1 MLVTVRFYIFIYLF
15 LWSFWSIAQDSTAY
29 IVVGKITLE
38 GNKKTRPNII
48 FREIDIQEGD
58 TLLKNTQNKV
68 LENIQNRLFNL
79 NLFIAVEPKWVKKDS
94 LVSDLHILFKE
105 RFYFFAAPIFE
116 LADRNFNEWWYDRN
130 RDLTRTNYGV
140 LLVLKNVRGRNEAL
154 EFNAQGGFI
163 GRFKLSYKIPYL
175 DKKQQYGLTLY
186 FSYHQ
191 YKNLAFQTEDNKLV
205 FLRSEN
211 LLKERYN
218 AEVKLR
224 KRTGFYTFQNLDVRF
239 MKNRIDDTIAILNPN
254 YHLNNNPFQQFWML
268 GYDYTYDNR
277 DFASYPLRGKRIF
290 ARFEKHGIFKSD
302 DLDLWIL
309 KAAYQYHKPLSQKF
323 YSNFALGGRLLYH
336 QGQPYS
342 YASAMGYGNDLV
354 RGFQLYVVDG
364 QHYAMAKSTLKYQL
378 VNIVKNVRFIPL
390 KQFRTVPLAIYPKV
404 YADFGYASDR
414 VFSKERNPFA
424 NQLLWGT
431 GLGVDFVSYY
441 NSVFQIDLTYNKF
454 NQFGVFFNF
463 ESSF

>member
-1 MLVTVRFYIFIYLF
+1 MLAVLRIYIFVCFF
-15 LWSFWSIAQDSTAY
+15 LQHFLSLAQDSTQY
-29 IVVGKITLE
+29 IIVGKIVLE
-38 GNKKTRPNII
+38 GNKKTRPSII

-58 TLLKNTQNKV
+58 TIPKHKQKLI
-68 LENIQNRLFNL
+68 LENIQNRLFNI
-79 NLFIAVEPKWVKKDS
+79 NLFIAVEPQWIEKDS
-94 LVSDLHILFKE
+94 LVSDLRILFKE

-116 LADRNFNEWWYDRN
+116 LADRNFNEWWYDRK
-130 RDLTRTNYGV
+130 RDLTRTNYGA

-154 EFNAQGGFI
+154 EFNAQSGFI
-163 GRFKLSYKIPYL
+163 GRFRLSYKIPYL

-191 YKNLAFQTEDNKLV
+191 YKNLAFQTENNKLL

-218 AEVKLR
+218 AEIRLR
-224 KRTGFYTFQNLDVRF
+224 KRTGFYTFQNIDIRF
-239 MKNRIDDTIAILNPN
+239 MKNRIYDTIAILNPN

-268 GYDYTYDNR
+268 GYDYIYDNR
-277 DFASYPLRGKRIF
+277 DFASYPLKGKRIF
-290 ARFEKHGIFKSD
+290 ARFEKHGIFKAD
-302 DLDLWIL
+302 DLDLWFL

-323 YSNFALGGRLLYH
+323 YSSFALGGRLLYH

-364 QHYAMAKSTLKYQL
+364 QHYLMAKSTLKYQL
-378 VNIVKNVRFIPL
+378 VNIIKNVRFMPL
-390 KQFRTVPLAIYPKV
+390 KQFKTIPLAIYPKI
-404 YADFGYASDR
+404 YADMGYASDN
-414 VFSKERNPFA
+414 VFSKERNPLA

-431 GLGVDFVSYY
+431 GVGADFVTYY
-441 NSVFQIDLTYNKF
+441 NSVFQIDLTYNKLG
-454 NQFGVFFNF
+454 QFGLFFNF

>member
-1 MLVTVRFYIFIYLF
+1 MLVAVRFYIFIYFF
-15 LWSFWSIAQDSTAY
+15 LWSFWSIAQDSTQS

-38 GNKKTRPNII
+38 GNKRTRPSII

-58 TLLKNTQNKV
+58 TIFKKNQNKI

-79 NLFIAVEPKWVKKDS
+79 NLFIAVEPKWIKKDS

-130 RDLTRTNYGV
+130 RDLTRTNYGM
-140 LLVLKNVRGRNEAL
+140 LLVLKNVRGRNESL

-191 YKNLAFQTEDNKLV
+191 YKNLAFQTENNKLM

-218 AEVKLR
+218 AEIRFR
-224 KRTGFYTFQNLDVRF
+224 KRTGFYHFQHLDIRF
-239 MKNRIDDTIAILNPN
+239 MKNRIYDTIRALNPN
-254 YHLNNNPFQQFWML
+254 YHLQNNPFQQFWML
-268 GYDYTYDNR
+268 GYEYIYDNR
-277 DFASYPLRGKRIF
+277 DFASYPLKGKRVF
-290 ARFEKHGIFKSD
+290 TRFEKHGIFKSD

-309 KAAYQYHKPLSQKF
+309 KAAYQYHKPLSSKF

-342 YASAMGYGNDLV
+342 NASAMGYGNDLV

-364 QHYAMAKSTLKYQL
+364 QHYIMAKSTLKYQL
-378 VNIVKNVRFIPL
+378 VNIIKNVRFIPL
-390 KQFRTVPLAIYPKV
+390 KQFRTVPLAIYPKI
-404 YADFGYASDR
+404 YADTGYASDY
-414 VFSKERNPFA
+414 VFAKERNPLA
-424 NQLLWGT
+424 NQMLWGT
-431 GLGVDFVSYY
+431 GIGVDFVSYY
-441 NSVFQIDLTYNKF
+441 NSVFQIDVTYNKL
-454 NQFGVFFNF
+454 NQFGLFFNF

>member
-1 MLVTVRFYIFIYLF
+1 
-15 LWSFWSIAQDSTAY
+15 
-29 IVVGKITLE
+29 
-38 GNKKTRPNII
+38 
-48 FREIDIQEGD
+48 
-58 TLLKNTQNKV
+58 
-68 LENIQNRLFNL
+68 
-79 NLFIAVEPKWVKKDS
+79 
-94 LVSDLHILFKE
+94 
-105 RFYFFAAPIFE
+105 
-116 LADRNFNEWWYDRN
+116 
-130 RDLTRTNYGV
+130 
-140 LLVLKNVRGRNEAL
+140 
-154 EFNAQGGFI
+154 
-163 GRFKLSYKIPYL
+163 
-175 DKKQQYGLTLY
+175 
-186 FSYHQ
+186 
-191 YKNLAFQTEDNKLV
+191 
-205 FLRSEN
+205 
-211 LLKERYN
+211 
-218 AEVKLR
+218 
-224 KRTGFYTFQNLDVRF
+224 
-239 MKNRIDDTIAILNPN
+239 
-254 YHLNNNPFQQFWML
+254 ML